1 MRFVS
6 GGVAVDERCLDM
18 TFSIIIPVYNVL
30 PFLTEC
36 LDSVMRAVSEVSG
49 DRAEVICVD
58 DGSIDGSSAALDRYA
73 ESLHDKFPM
82 LDPACL
88 RIIHQPNG
96 GVSSAR
102 NHGIMEARGEW
113 CLFVDSDD
121 WLLSNALVRLSA
133 FIADNP
139 TVQVI
144 QYGYKIVD
152 KYEACGSNAGDA
164 VASRVYSLGEPA
176 VAKAAFHAFVGRLMA
191 WNGCVRSE
199 IAKSVLFKKY
209 PNGEDT
215 LFGMQV
221 FCVANTVA
229 TLHAVLYLYRQREG
243 SAVHSPTMGHLD
255 SALSV
260 AEEECATLRSWRY
273 KELVQDGFFHE
284 HLRSTIV
291 GDMYVIAAQ
300 LGSEGWRRI
309 LQTLKNILSIYP
321 EYLSWLDMIRMR
333 LSIRFGIIPFWM
345 LFRMPFV
352 VRVQLQRMPMVNDI
366 KNFVRRAR

>member
-1 MRFVS
+1 MQKR
-6 GGVAVDERCLDM
+6 
-18 TFSIIIPVYNVL
+18 FSIIMPVYNVQ
-30 PFLTEC
+30 PYVAES
-36 LDSVMRAVSEVSG
+36 LDSVMQAIVSAAPIS
-49 DRAEVICVD
+49 AEVLCID
-58 DGSIDGSSAALDRYA
+58 DGSTDGSGDVLDHYA
-73 ESLHDKFPM
+73 QSLCEKYPT
-82 LDPACL
+82 LDATCL

-121 WLLSNALVRLSA
+121 WLLPNALLRLSA

-152 KYEACGSNAGDA
+152 KYEACGSDAGDA
-164 VASRVYSLGEPA
+164 VASRVYSLAEPA

-199 IAKSVLFKKY
+199 IAKSVLFKRY

-221 FCVANTVA
+221 FCAASAVAI
-229 TLHAVLYLYRQREG
+229 LHATLYLYRQREG
-243 SAVHSPTMGHLD
+243 SAVHSPTMRHLD

-260 AEEECATLRSWRY
+260 VEEECATLRSWRC

-300 LGSEGWRRI
+300 LGPEGWRRI
-309 LQTLKNILSIYP
+309 ALTLGHVQKEYP
-321 EYLSWLDMIRMR
+321 EYLSWLDKLRIA
-333 LSIRFGIIPFWM
+333 LSVRFGMAVFYIS
-345 LFRMPFV
+345 FRVPFV
-352 VRVQLQRMPMVNDI
+352 VRVQLQRLLGVNAI
-366 KNFVRRAR
+366 KNFVRGVR

>member
-1 MRFVS
+1 MRK
-6 GGVAVDERCLDM
+6 R
-18 TFSIIIPVYNVL
+18 FSIIMPVYNVQ
-30 PFLTEC
+30 PYVAES
-36 LDSVMRAVSEVSG
+36 LDFVMQAIVSAAPIS
-49 DRAEVICVD
+49 AEVLCID
-58 DGSIDGSSAALDRYA
+58 DGSTDGSGDVLDHY
-73 ESLHDKFPM
+73 EQSLCDKYPT
-82 LDPACL
+82 LDSSCL

-121 WLLSNALVRLSA
+121 WLLPNALLRLSA

-164 VASRVYSLGEPA
+164 VAGRVYSLAEPA
-176 VAKAAFHAFVGRLMA
+176 VATAAFHAFVGRLMA

-221 FCVANTVA
+221 FCAANTVA

-243 SAVHSPTMGHLD
+243 SAVHSPTMRHLD

-260 AEEECATLRSWRY
+260 AEEECATLRSWRC

-345 LFRMPFV
+345 LFRLPFV
-352 VRVQLQRMPMVNDI
+352 VRVQLQRMPMVNVI
-366 KNFVRRAR
+366 KNFVRGAR

>member
-1 MRFVS
+1 M
-6 GGVAVDERCLDM
+6 AIK
-18 TFSIIIPVYNVL
+18 FSIIVPAYNVL
-30 PFLTEC
+30 PYIAEA
-36 LDSVMRAVSEVSG
+36 LDSVVGAVLAVASG
-49 DRAEVICVD
+49 KAEVICVD
-58 DGSIDGSSAALDRYA
+58 DGSTDGTGRALDNYA
-73 ESLHDKFPM
+73 QSISDKFPTF
-82 LDPACL
+82 DPGCL

-121 WLLSNALVRLSA
+121 WLLPDALVQLSR
-133 FIADNP
+133 FIDENP
-139 TVQVI
+139 AVQAI
-144 QYGYKIVD
+144 QYGYKIVNEH
-152 KYEACGSNAGDA
+152 EAW
-164 VASRVYSLGEPA
+164 VARPEGVVANGRVYSISDPNQ
-176 VAKAAFHAFVGRLMA
+176 AKAAFHAFVGRLMA

-215 LFGMQV
+215 LFGVQV
-221 FCVANTVA
+221 FCAANTVA

-243 SAVHSPTMGHLD
+243 SAVHSPTMKHLD

-260 AEEECATLRSWRY
+260 AEEECATLRSWRC

-309 LQTLKNILSIYP
+309 ALTLGRIRKEYP
-321 EYLSWLDMIRMR
+321 EYLSRFDKLRID
-333 LSIRFGIIPFWM
+333 LSVRFGGAVFYVT
-345 LFRMPFV
+345 FRLPFV
-352 VRVQLQRMPMVNDI
+352 ARVKLQRLPMVNAI
-366 KNFVRRAR
+366 KLFVRRAR